1 LCFVFVLLIVFV
13 NDSFVRATDFW
24 FLVLLF
30 QRKGHF
36 RLILLLLLLKPPRL
50 RKARTEMMPK
60 FLEKKVALLRCLPL
74 LLLESQA

>member
-1 LCFVFVLLIVFV
+1 VFRFCFADNFA
-13 NDSFVRATDFW
+13 NDSFVRATNFW

-36 RLILLLLLLKPPRL
+36 RLILLLLLLKPLRL

-60 FLEKKVALLRCLPL
+60 FLERKVALVHRLPL

>member
-1 LCFVFVLLIVFV
+1 VFCFCFADGFA
-13 NDSFVRATDFW
+13 NDSFVRATNFW

-36 RLILLLLLLKPPRL
+36 RLILLLKPLRL
-50 RKARTEMMPK
+50 RKARMEMTLM
-60 FLEKKVALLRCLPL
+60 FLEKKVALLRRLPL